1 MRKVALVIGI
11 IILIIIVAAVVFAAT
26 FDVNKYRGTIQ
37 SELEKR
43 LGRQVTLGDMHV
55 SLLPP
60 RFRVQSLAI
69 ADDPR
74 LKSEKPFVQA
84 QELDVAVKLLPLIHK
99 SIEVSSL
106 DLQRPTVELIKN
118 PQGVWNFAS
127 IGQNEQQSST
137 NAPATHEQQQPANK
151 PPAGKQPSQTPSQPN
166 QPNNG
171 GNQFALDKL
180 VIQDGQVAITDQQAK
195 TPRTVYDHIDVTLK
209 NFTPNQ
215 PFTVD
220 AAAHL
225 PGSGAQEVRLQG
237 EGGPVVQGQ
246 PAATP
251 FHGTLSLKQVGVA
264 DLSKF
269 LNSPA
274 LVNTEGTLS
283 GETKIVNEGGKLTA
297 SGQTNIQN
305 AKIHGIDLGYPIAAQ
320 YDVTDELLADLLTI
334 RNTTVKLG
342 PTPLFINGTVN
353 SKDTP
358 AQLNVNLKANNVSIA
373 EMAKLAASS
382 GMALTPG
389 TTVTGNVN
397 ADINARGPADKPG
410 LIGTVNGSNIQMSGK
425 DAPQPVQIPAINLNL
440 TPAQI
445 QSNNFNVTSGG
456 TTVNAQFALRDYLAK
471 TPLVDATLKAPNAAL
486 PALLSMAKAY
496 GVKGVDK
503 INGAGTLNLDMHAAG
518 PLRAISSDEIMKA
531 LNGTLN
537 LNFNNVKYSGADIN
551 HELASIAGFLNKSNT
566 ASQGFTNI
574 LRMTGNVLVK
584 NGIAQTNNLQALLDL
599 GNLGVAGTANFV
611 TQELNLHATAVL
623 SKDFTQKIGGNSV
636 GGFMQ
641 TALAN
646 NQGELVVPA
655 LITGTF
661 SNPRFAP
668 DVQQV
673 AQMKLKGFVPNF
685 NNPAGAVQG
694 LLGNLLGQ
702 QAQQQQNQQ
711 RQSSP
716 QQTEQQQQN
725 PVQQLIGIF
734 GKKKQQ
740 QQQTQPP
747 PQK

>member
-1 MRKVALVIGI
+1 MRKVALAVGI
-11 IILIIIVAAVVFAAT
+11 IILIIVVAAVVFAAT
-26 FDVNKYRGTIQ
+26 FNVNKYRGTIQ

-43 LGRQVTLGDMHV
+43 LGRQVTLGDMHLSV
-55 SLLPP
+55 FPP
-60 RFRVQSLAI
+60 RFRVQNLAI

-84 QELDVAVKLLPLIHK
+84 QELDVAVKLLPLLHK
-99 SIEVSSL
+99 SVEVSSL
-106 DLQRPTVELIKN
+106 NLQRPTVELIKN

-127 IGQNEQQSST
+127 IGATQEQ
-137 NAPATHEQQQPANK
+137 NAPTPAEKQPQPAK
-151 PPAGKQPSQTPSQPN
+151 PSAGKQTSQAPQPTAGESQKSE
-166 QPNNG
+166 QL
-171 GNQFALDKL
+171 ALDRL

-209 NFTPNQ
+209 NFTPNE
-215 PFTVD
+215 PFTLD

-237 EGGPVVQGQ
+237 DGGPVVQGQ

-251 FHGTLSLKQVGVA
+251 FRGTLSLKQVGVA

-274 LVNTEGTLS
+274 LVNTDGTLS

-320 YDVTDELLADLLTI
+320 YDVTDELLADMLTV
-334 RNTTVKLG
+334 RNTTIKLG

-353 SKDTP
+353 SKGTP
-358 AQLNVNLKANNVSIA
+358 AQLNLNLKANNVSIA
-373 EMAKLAASS
+373 EMAKLAATS

-397 ADINARGPADKPG
+397 ADITARGPADKPA
-410 LIGTVNGSNIQMSGK
+410 LNGTVNGSNIQLSGK
-425 DAPQPVQIPAINLNL
+425 EAPQPVQIPAINLNL

-445 QSNNFNVTSGG
+445 QSNNFNVVSGG
-456 TTVNAQFALRDYLAK
+456 TTVNAQFALRNYLAK
-471 TPLVDATLKAPNAAL
+471 TPLVDATLKAPNATL

-518 PLRAISSDEIMKA
+518 PVRAISSDEIMKA
-531 LNGTLN
+531 LNGALN

-599 GNLGVAGTANFV
+599 GNLGVAGTANLV

-646 NQGELVVPA
+646 NQGELVIPA

-661 SNPRFAP
+661 LNPRFAP

-673 AQMKLKGFVPNF
+673 AQMKLKGVVPNF
-685 NNPAGAVQG
+685 NNPAGAVSG

-702 QAQQQQNQQ
+702 QAQQQKN
-711 RQSSP
+711 
-716 QQTEQQQQN
+716 QQQQSQETQQQQEN

-740 QQQTQPP
+740 QQQPQPP
-747 PQK
+747 PK

>member
-1 MRKVALVIGI
+1 MRKVAIVIGI

-43 LGRQVTLGDMHV
+43 LGRQVTLGDMHLG
-55 SLLPP
+55 LLPP
-60 RFRVQSLAI
+60 SFRVQSLAI

-74 LKSEKPFVQA
+74 LRSEKPFVQA
-84 QELDVAVKLLPLIHK
+84 QELDVTGKLLPLLHK
-99 SIEVSSL
+99 SVEVSSL
-106 DLQRPTVELIKN
+106 NLQRPTVELIKN

-127 IGQNEQQSST
+127 IGPTQEQ
-137 NAPATHEQQQPANK
+137 NAPASPTQQPSANK
-151 PPAGKQPSQTPSQPN
+151 PSPEKQPTPPQSN
-166 QPNNG
+166 QPNAGTNQKTQ
-171 GNQFALDKL
+171 QFALDRL

-195 TPRTVYDHIDVTLK
+195 APRTVYDHIDVTLK
-209 NFTPNQ
+209 NFSPDQ
-215 PFTVD
+215 PFTLE

-237 EGGPVVQGQ
+237 NGGPLVQGQ

-251 FHGTLSLKQVGVA
+251 FHGTLSLKQVGIA

-269 LNSPA
+269 LNS
-274 LVNTEGTLS
+274 
-283 GETKIVNEGGKLTA
+283 
-297 SGQTNIQN
+297 
-305 AKIHGIDLGYPIAAQ
+305 
-320 YDVTDELLADLLTI
+320 
-334 RNTTVKLG
+334 
-342 PTPLFINGTVN
+342 
-353 SKDTP
+353 
-358 AQLNVNLKANNVSIA
+358 
-373 EMAKLAASS
+373 
-382 GMALTPG
+382 
-389 TTVTGNVN
+389 
-397 ADINARGPADKPG
+397 
-410 LIGTVNGSNIQMSGK
+410 
-425 DAPQPVQIPAINLNL
+425 
-440 TPAQI
+440 PAQI

-599 GNLGVAGTANFV
+599 GNLGVAGTANLV

-646 NQGELVVPA
+646 NQGELVIPA

-685 NNPAGAVQG
+685 NNPAGAVSG

-711 RQSSP
+711 QQSSP
-716 QQTEQQQQN
+716 QQTQQQQQQQQQQQN

-740 QQQTQPP
+740 QQPQPP
-747 PQK
+747 PK

>member
-1 MRKVALVIGI
+1 MRKVVLVIGI
-11 IILIIIVAAVVFAAT
+11 IVLIIIASAVIFATT
-26 FDVNKYRGTIQ
+26 FDVNQYRGRIQ

-43 LGRQVTLGDMHV
+43 LGRQVTLGDMHL

-60 RFRVQSLAI
+60 SFRVRNLAI

-84 QELDVAVKLLPLIHK
+84 QELDVAVKLLPLLHK
-99 SIEVSSL
+99 SVEVSSL
-106 DLQRPTVELIKN
+106 SLQRPTVELIKN
-118 PQGVWNFAS
+118 AQAIWNFAS
-127 IGQNEQQSST
+127 IGQAQEQ
-137 NAPATHEQQQPANK
+137 NAPTTNE
-151 PPAGKQPSQTPSQPN
+151 KQPSAPPSQPSTGEN
-166 QPNNG
+166 QKS
-171 GNQFALDKL
+171 QQLLLDRL
-180 VIQDGQVAITDQQAK
+180 VIQDGQVAITDQHAK
-195 TPRTVYDHIDVTLK
+195 APRTVYDHIDVTL
-209 NFTPNQ
+209 NNLTPNQ
-215 PFTVD
+215 PFTVE

-225 PGSGAQEVRLQG
+225 PGSGAQQVRLQG
-237 EGGPVVQGQ
+237 DGGPVVQAQ

-251 FHGTLSLKQVGVA
+251 FRGTLSLKQVGIA

-274 LVNTEGTLS
+274 LVNSDGTLS

-297 SGQTNIQN
+297 TGQTNIQN
-305 AKIHGIDLGYPIAAQ
+305 AKIHGIELGYPIAAQ
-320 YDVTDELLADLLTI
+320 YDVTDELLSDLLTI
-334 RNTTVKLG
+334 RNTTIKLG
-342 PTPLFINGTVN
+342 PTPLAINGTVD
-353 SKDTP
+353 SKNTP
-358 AQLNVNLKANNVSIA
+358 AQLNLNLKANNVSVA

-382 GMALTPG
+382 GMALAPG

-397 ADINARGPADKPG
+397 ANINARGAADRPV
-410 LIGTVNGSNIQMSGK
+410 LNGTINGNNIQMSGK
-425 DAPQPVQIPAINLNL
+425 EAPQPVQIPAISLNF

-445 QSNNFNVTSGG
+445 QSNNFNVMSGG
-456 TTVNAQFALRDYLAK
+456 TAVNAQFALRNYLAK

-496 GVKGVDK
+496 GVTGVDK
-503 INGAGTLNLDMHAAG
+503 ITGAGTLNLDMHATG
-518 PLRAISSDEIMKA
+518 PVRAVSSDEIMKA

-551 HELASIAGFLNKSNT
+551 HELASIAGFLNKANG
-566 ASQGFTNI
+566 ASQGLTNI

-599 GNLGVAGTANFV
+599 GNLGVAGTANLFN
-611 TQELNLHATAVL
+611 QALNLHAMAVL

-641 TALAN
+641 TALTN
-646 NQGELVVPA
+646 NQGELVIPV

-685 NNPAGAVQG
+685 NNPAGAVSG

-711 RQSSP
+711 QQST
-716 QQTEQQQQN
+716 QQGQQEQN

-740 QQQTQPP
+740 QQQSQPP